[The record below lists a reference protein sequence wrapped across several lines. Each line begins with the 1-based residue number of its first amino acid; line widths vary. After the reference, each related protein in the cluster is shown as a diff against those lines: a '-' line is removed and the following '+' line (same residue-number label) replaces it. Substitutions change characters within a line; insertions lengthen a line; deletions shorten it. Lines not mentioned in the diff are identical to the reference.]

1 MARRS
6 RNLVELGTLYTTF
19 AASYCFFPSWYLKAA
34 GIWLLALH
42 LFLTSEAS
50 LVVLGLLLSSAGD
63 VLLFLDDSSPKPKP
77 EYFIGGLG
85 SFLLAHVSYAAA
97 FWYGTKPRR
106 ALHPTSISVM
116 LPRFAVLL
124 AGLLVVLVPRIPE
137 ADLVVPVIIYGAAIT
152 AMCFLALNKML
163 TRASASAWLGFVGAA
178 VFMLSDVLLAVN
190 RFVAPL
196 PYAHALVMST
206 YYAAQFA
213 IAASAT

>member
-6 RNLVELGTLYTTF
+6 RNLVVLGTLYTTF
-19 AASYCFFPSWYLKAA
+19 AASYCFSPSWYLKAA

-63 VLLFLDDSSPKPKP
+63 VLLFLDDSSPKP

-85 SFLLAHVSYAAA
+85 SFLLAHVAYAAA
-97 FWYGTKPRR
+97 FWYGTMPRP

-137 ADLVVPVIIYGAAIT
+137 ADLVVPVVIYGTAIT